1 MDKLT
6 HMSITNC
13 IKEIDAL
20 EKLALSE
27 RFSYQQIADWLTEI
41 SWNLANVFRRRR
53 YDSDEFQHR
62 LKKLIKEK
70 KQEEHKLKREES
82 EEDKGDG

>member
-6 HMSITNC
+6 HMSITSC
-13 IKEIDAL
+13 IKELDAL
-20 EKLALSE
+20 EKLILSE
-27 RFSYQQIADWLTEI
+27 RYSYQEVADWIAEI
-41 SWNLANVFRRRR
+41 SWNMANIFRRRR

-70 KQEEHKLKREES
+70 KREDNKRKLEEGG
-82 EEDKGDG
+82 EDAL